1 MTEAAKPVASAAPAP
16 ASRLRPILDD
26 KGACI
31 SLVVILLFCL
41 MALLAPWIA
50 PHDPTTQNV
59 RDAFQGPGAR
69 YWFGTDEFG
78 RDVFSRVIHG
88 ARPALMIGV
97 LSVVLSVV
105 LGMPL
110 GMLAG
115 FVGGRFD
122 AAVSAVVDVMMS
134 FPSLLLALM
143 VVTLLGSAPS
153 MVILAIGISHVPVFV
168 RLARSSTLVVRELD
182 FVAASR
188 SFGARTGH
196 ILRRHVM
203 PNVIGPTIV
212 MATLGIAGAIREEAG
227 LSFLGLGIQPP
238 APSWGN
244 LIRDG
249 VNAILHAPTLA
260 LLPGLVLT
268 ASVLAFN
275 IVGDS
280 VRDLLDPHDIAAAA
294 AKRDR
299 AR

>member
-1 MTEAAKPVASAAPAP
+1 MVV
-16 ASRLRPILDD
+16 SRLRPILED
-26 KGACI
+26 KGAMAG
-31 SLVVILLFCL
+31 LGVILLFCL

-97 LSVVLSVV
+97 FSVVLSVV

-122 AAVSAVVDVMMS
+122 TAVSAVVDVMMS

-153 MVILAIGISHVPVFV
+153 MVVLAIGISHVPVFV

-280 VRDLLDPHDIAAAA
+280 VRDMLDPHDIAAAA